1 MPGHIIEEIYILN
14 ERNNFL
20 FSDFFFF
27 SVLQSR
33 VIAQYD
39 VWEVQWYVS
48 LTRDWKWQKNGN
60 DLMHCSAVELADLIS
75 SDLVEVY
82 LLKIL
87 HTPTPPSLTQ
97 ICIISYGAE
106 FLA

>member
-1 MPGHIIEEIYILN
+1 MGENKRKNCFESFQNIE
-14 ERNNFL
+14 
-20 FSDFFFF
+20 
-27 SVLQSR
+27 
-33 VIAQYD
+33 
-39 VWEVQWYVS
+39 
-48 LTRDWKWQKNGN
+48 
-60 DLMHCSAVELADLIS
+60 HCSAVELADLIS

-87 HTPTPPSLTQ
+87 HTPTPPSLTH